1 MTSTAAIVEV
11 READQHGR
19 QLGVVGPERSLAQ
32 RSRLLVVVRGR
43 DRRSAWIGGECRRR
57 GCMDLGDR
65 VLVVRHRWSRARR
78 YHAARGVR
86 VARPAPRIAATRV
99 GLEDVT
105 ERRRACERI
114 AADPA
119 NSSCAASS
127 RLIHS
132 ERRLLSLSVT
142 TVYGRMTVN
151 FNYNEGV
158 LGEETIDAL
167 VAGVCGRLQE

>member
-1 MTSTAAIVEV
+1 M
-11 READQHGR
+11 
-19 QLGVVGPERSLAQ
+19 
-32 RSRLLVVVRGR
+32 
-43 DRRSAWIGGECRRR
+43 
-57 GCMDLGDR
+57 
-65 VLVVRHRWSRARR
+65 
-78 YHAARGVR
+78 
-86 VARPAPRIAATRV
+86 